1 MEGSSSSYAESF
13 APLLLKC
20 FDPPSPLKT
29 LLTFLHTGTIPP
41 TSLAALKFL
50 TPAQFCWQHNKA
62 LDGKFKT

>member
-13 APLLLKC
+13 APLLLKR
-20 FDPPSPLKT
+20 FDPPPPLKP

-41 TSLAALKFL
+41 TSLAALKCL

-62 LDGKFKT
+62 LDRKFNS